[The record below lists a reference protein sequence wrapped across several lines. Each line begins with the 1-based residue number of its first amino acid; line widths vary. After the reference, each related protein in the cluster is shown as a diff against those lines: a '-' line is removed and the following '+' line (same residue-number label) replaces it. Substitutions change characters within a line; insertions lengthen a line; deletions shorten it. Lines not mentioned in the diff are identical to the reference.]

1 MTGCYLYRE
10 APIVWYWEN
19 EMYES
24 LGVLDNYCVYDYSV
38 PFKGIMESYESVPA
52 HYQIL
57 LPPKKEIRNILWGPS
72 EDICFLFTK
81 NRGIAIIQDL
91 HDWERKYENGLN
103 QITTDMA
110 ENQLLKFADLL
121 GKEVKV
127 KGKKEHYMY
136 VDNEI
141 RILMFNLTEEDCS
154 LKTKSG
160 SAFQLNDRIGWCR
173 QWLRRALFIEI
184 PQRGIYSIT
193 QRGKDYLQSH
203 TDLRQE
209 DLLQY
214 PEYAEYAHMP
224 VTSKVD
230 STGEKKDI
238 EEKLGK
244 MTPTEQMDVA
254 FKSIND
260 DLAADL
266 LQRVL
271 DMSPNFFEKL
281 VLDLLLNMGFGS
293 RNKEMAIVTPTSHDN
308 GVDGII
314 PEDALGLDKIYIQ
327 AKRYTDNPVSK
338 PEIHKFIGALD
349 EQKATKGVFI
359 TTSKFTSGA
368 VETANK
374 ASKKIVLIDGKS
386 LADYM
391 IEYNVGVSEKKIYEV
406 KKLDSDY
413 FEE

>member
-1 MTGCYLYRE
+1 MAIPKFEDFLY
-10 APIVWYWEN
+10 PFLIQLKDKDVSTK
-19 EMYES
+19 EMKDA
-24 LGVLDNYCVYDYSV
+24 L
-38 PFKGIMESYESVPA
+38 
-52 HYQIL
+52 
-57 LPPKKEIRNILWGPS
+57 
-72 EDICFLFTK
+72 
-81 NRGIAIIQDL
+81 
-91 HDWERKYENGLN
+91 
-103 QITTDMA
+103 
-110 ENQLLKFADLL
+110 
-121 GKEVKV
+121 VK
-127 KGKKEHYMY
+127 H
-136 VDNEI
+136 
-141 RILMFNLTEEDCS
+141 FNLTEGDCS

-209 DLLQY
+209 NLLQY

-224 VTSKVD
+224 VTSKAD
-230 STGEKKDI
+230 SNVEKKEI
-238 EEKLGK
+238 EEKLGE

>member
-1 MTGCYLYRE
+1 MAIPKFEDFLY
-10 APIVWYWEN
+10 PFLIQLKDKDVTTK
-19 EMYES
+19 EMKDA
-24 LGVLDNYCVYDYSV
+24 L
-38 PFKGIMESYESVPA
+38 
-52 HYQIL
+52 
-57 LPPKKEIRNILWGPS
+57 
-72 EDICFLFTK
+72 
-81 NRGIAIIQDL
+81 
-91 HDWERKYENGLN
+91 
-103 QITTDMA
+103 
-110 ENQLLKFADLL
+110 
-121 GKEVKV
+121 VK
-127 KGKKEHYMY
+127 H
-136 VDNEI
+136 
-141 RILMFNLTEEDCS
+141 FNLTEEDCS

-230 STGEKKDI
+230 STAEKKEI
-238 EEKLGK
+238 EEKLGE

-391 IEYNVGVSEKKIYEV
+391 IEYNVGVSEKKVYEV

>member
-1 MTGCYLYRE
+1 MAIPKFEDFLY
-10 APIVWYWEN
+10 PFLIQLKDKDVSTK
-19 EMYES
+19 EMKDA
-24 LGVLDNYCVYDYSV
+24 L
-38 PFKGIMESYESVPA
+38 
-52 HYQIL
+52 
-57 LPPKKEIRNILWGPS
+57 
-72 EDICFLFTK
+72 
-81 NRGIAIIQDL
+81 
-91 HDWERKYENGLN
+91 
-103 QITTDMA
+103 
-110 ENQLLKFADLL
+110 
-121 GKEVKV
+121 VK
-127 KGKKEHYMY
+127 H
-136 VDNEI
+136 
-141 RILMFNLTEEDCS
+141 FNLTEEDCS

-209 DLLQY
+209 NLLQY

-224 VTSKVD
+224 VTLKAD
-230 STGEKKDI
+230 SNVEKKEI
-238 EEKLGK
+238 EEKLGE

>member
-1 MTGCYLYRE
+1 MAIPKFEDFLY
-10 APIVWYWEN
+10 
-19 EMYES
+19 
-24 LGVLDNYCVYDYSV
+24 
-38 PFKGIMESYESVPA
+38 PFLVQLKD
-52 HYQIL
+52 
-57 LPPKKEIRNILWGPS
+57 K
-72 EDICFLFTK
+72 D
-81 NRGIAIIQDL
+81 
-91 HDWERKYENGLN
+91 
-103 QITTDMA
+103 ITT
-110 ENQLLKFADLL
+110 
-121 GKEVKV
+121 KEMKDALVK
-127 KGKKEHYMY
+127 H
-136 VDNEI
+136 
-141 RILMFNLTEEDCS
+141 FNLTEEDCS

-160 SAFQLNDRIGWCR
+160 STFQLNDRIGWCR
-173 QWLRRALFIEI
+173 QWLRRALFIQI

-209 DLLQY
+209 NLLQY

-224 VTSKVD
+224 VSSKDKQVD
-230 STGEKKDI
+230 GKSNV
-238 EEKLGK
+238 EEKLGE
-244 MTPTEQMDVA
+244 MTPTEQMEIA

-349 EQKATKGVFI
+349 EQKASKGVFI
-359 TTSKFTSGA
+359 TTSKFTAGA
-368 VETANK
+368 KETAEK

-391 IEYNVGVSEKKIYEV
+391 IEYNVGVSEKKVYEV

>member
-1 MTGCYLYRE
+1 MAIPKFEDFLY
-10 APIVWYWEN
+10 PFLIQLKDKDVTTK
-19 EMYES
+19 EMKDA
-24 LGVLDNYCVYDYSV
+24 L
-38 PFKGIMESYESVPA
+38 
-52 HYQIL
+52 
-57 LPPKKEIRNILWGPS
+57 
-72 EDICFLFTK
+72 
-81 NRGIAIIQDL
+81 
-91 HDWERKYENGLN
+91 
-103 QITTDMA
+103 
-110 ENQLLKFADLL
+110 
-121 GKEVKV
+121 VK
-127 KGKKEHYMY
+127 H
-136 VDNEI
+136 
-141 RILMFNLTEEDCS
+141 FNLTEEDCS

-238 EEKLGK
+238 EEKLGE

-349 EQKATKGVFI
+349 EQKASKGVFI
-359 TTSKFTSGA
+359 TTSKFTAGA
-368 VETANK
+368 KETAEK
-374 ASKKIVLIDGKS
+374 ASKKIVLIDGKT

-391 IEYNVGVSEKKIYEV
+391 IEYNVGVSEKKVYEV

>member
-1 MTGCYLYRE
+1 MAIPKFEDFLY
-10 APIVWYWEN
+10 PFLIQLKDKDVSTK
-19 EMYES
+19 EMKDA
-24 LGVLDNYCVYDYSV
+24 L
-38 PFKGIMESYESVPA
+38 
-52 HYQIL
+52 
-57 LPPKKEIRNILWGPS
+57 
-72 EDICFLFTK
+72 
-81 NRGIAIIQDL
+81 
-91 HDWERKYENGLN
+91 
-103 QITTDMA
+103 
-110 ENQLLKFADLL
+110 
-121 GKEVKV
+121 VK
-127 KGKKEHYMY
+127 H
-136 VDNEI
+136 
-141 RILMFNLTEEDCS
+141 FNLTEEDCS

-238 EEKLGK
+238 EEKLGE

-349 EQKATKGVFI
+349 EQKASKGVFI

>member
-1 MTGCYLYRE
+1 MAIPKFEDFLY
-10 APIVWYWEN
+10 PFLIQLNDKDVSTK
-19 EMYES
+19 EMKDA
-24 LGVLDNYCVYDYSV
+24 L
-38 PFKGIMESYESVPA
+38 
-52 HYQIL
+52 
-57 LPPKKEIRNILWGPS
+57 
-72 EDICFLFTK
+72 
-81 NRGIAIIQDL
+81 
-91 HDWERKYENGLN
+91 
-103 QITTDMA
+103 
-110 ENQLLKFADLL
+110 
-121 GKEVKV
+121 VK
-127 KGKKEHYMY
+127 H
-136 VDNEI
+136 
-141 RILMFNLTEEDCS
+141 FNLTEEDCS

-209 DLLQY
+209 NLLQY

-224 VTSKVD
+224 VTSKADGNV
-230 STGEKKDI
+230 EKKEI
-238 EEKLGK
+238 EEKLDE

-254 FKSIND
+254 FKSINE

-391 IEYNVGVSEKKIYEV
+391 IEYNVGVSEKKVYEV

>member
-1 MTGCYLYRE
+1 MAIPKFEDFLY
-10 APIVWYWEN
+10 PFLIQLKDKDVSTK
-19 EMYES
+19 EMKDA
-24 LGVLDNYCVYDYSV
+24 L
-38 PFKGIMESYESVPA
+38 
-52 HYQIL
+52 
-57 LPPKKEIRNILWGPS
+57 
-72 EDICFLFTK
+72 
-81 NRGIAIIQDL
+81 
-91 HDWERKYENGLN
+91 
-103 QITTDMA
+103 
-110 ENQLLKFADLL
+110 
-121 GKEVKV
+121 VK
-127 KGKKEHYMY
+127 H
-136 VDNEI
+136 
-141 RILMFNLTEEDCS
+141 FNLTEEDCS

-209 DLLQY
+209 NLLQY

-224 VTSKVD
+224 VTSKAD
-230 STGEKKDI
+230 SNIEKKEI
-238 EEKLGK
+238 
-244 MTPTEQMDVA
+244 EQMDVA

>member
-1 MTGCYLYRE
+1 MAIPKFEDFLY
-10 APIVWYWEN
+10 PFLVQLKDKDVTTK
-19 EMYES
+19 EMKDA
-24 LGVLDNYCVYDYSV
+24 L
-38 PFKGIMESYESVPA
+38 
-52 HYQIL
+52 
-57 LPPKKEIRNILWGPS
+57 
-72 EDICFLFTK
+72 
-81 NRGIAIIQDL
+81 
-91 HDWERKYENGLN
+91 
-103 QITTDMA
+103 
-110 ENQLLKFADLL
+110 
-121 GKEVKV
+121 VK
-127 KGKKEHYMY
+127 H
-136 VDNEI
+136 
-141 RILMFNLTEEDCS
+141 FNLTEEDCS

-160 SAFQLNDRIGWCR
+160 SAFQLSDRIGWCR

-193 QRGKDYLQSH
+193 QRGKEYLQSH

-224 VTSKVD
+224 VAT
-230 STGEKKDI
+230 KDKQADGKSET
-238 EEKLGK
+238 EEKLGE

-349 EQKATKGVFI
+349 EQKASKGVFI
-359 TTSKFTSGA
+359 TTSKFTAGA
-368 VETANK
+368 KETAEK
-374 ASKKIVLIDGKS
+374 ASKKIVLIDGKN

-391 IEYNVGVSEKKIYEV
+391 IEYNVGVSEKKVYEV

>member
-1 MTGCYLYRE
+1 MAIPKFEDFLY
-10 APIVWYWEN
+10 PFLIQLKDKDVSTK
-19 EMYES
+19 EMKDA
-24 LGVLDNYCVYDYSV
+24 L
-38 PFKGIMESYESVPA
+38 
-52 HYQIL
+52 
-57 LPPKKEIRNILWGPS
+57 
-72 EDICFLFTK
+72 
-81 NRGIAIIQDL
+81 
-91 HDWERKYENGLN
+91 
-103 QITTDMA
+103 
-110 ENQLLKFADLL
+110 
-121 GKEVKV
+121 VK
-127 KGKKEHYMY
+127 H
-136 VDNEI
+136 
-141 RILMFNLTEEDCS
+141 FNLTEEDCS

-209 DLLQY
+209 NLLQY

-238 EEKLGK
+238 EEKLGE

-349 EQKATKGVFI
+349 EQKASKGVFI
-359 TTSKFTSGA
+359 TTSKFTAGA
-368 VETANK
+368 KETAEK
-374 ASKKIVLIDGKS
+374 ASKKIVLIDGKT

-391 IEYNVGVSEKKIYEV
+391 IEYNVGVSEKKVYEV

>member
-1 MTGCYLYRE
+1 MAIPKFEDFLY
-10 APIVWYWEN
+10 PFLIQLKDKDVSTK
-19 EMYES
+19 EMKDA
-24 LGVLDNYCVYDYSV
+24 L
-38 PFKGIMESYESVPA
+38 
-52 HYQIL
+52 
-57 LPPKKEIRNILWGPS
+57 
-72 EDICFLFTK
+72 
-81 NRGIAIIQDL
+81 
-91 HDWERKYENGLN
+91 
-103 QITTDMA
+103 
-110 ENQLLKFADLL
+110 
-121 GKEVKV
+121 VK
-127 KGKKEHYMY
+127 H
-136 VDNEI
+136 
-141 RILMFNLTEEDCS
+141 FNLTEDDCS

-209 DLLQY
+209 NLLQY

-224 VTSKVD
+224 VTSKAD
-230 STGEKKDI
+230 SNVEKKEI
-238 EEKLGK
+238 EEKLGE

>member
-1 MTGCYLYRE
+1 MAIPKFEDFLY
-10 APIVWYWEN
+10 PFLIQLKDKDISTK
-19 EMYES
+19 EMKDA
-24 LGVLDNYCVYDYSV
+24 L
-38 PFKGIMESYESVPA
+38 
-52 HYQIL
+52 
-57 LPPKKEIRNILWGPS
+57 
-72 EDICFLFTK
+72 
-81 NRGIAIIQDL
+81 
-91 HDWERKYENGLN
+91 
-103 QITTDMA
+103 
-110 ENQLLKFADLL
+110 
-121 GKEVKV
+121 VK
-127 KGKKEHYMY
+127 H
-136 VDNEI
+136 
-141 RILMFNLTEEDCS
+141 FNLTEEDCS

-209 DLLQY
+209 NLLQY

-224 VTSKVD
+224 VTSKAD
-230 STGEKKDI
+230 SNVEKKEI
-238 EEKLGK
+238 EEKLGE

-391 IEYNVGVSEKKIYEV
+391 IEYNVGVSKKKIYEV

>member
-1 MTGCYLYRE
+1 MAIPKFEDFLY
-10 APIVWYWEN
+10 PFLIQLKNKDVTTK
-19 EMYES
+19 EMKDA
-24 LGVLDNYCVYDYSV
+24 L
-38 PFKGIMESYESVPA
+38 
-52 HYQIL
+52 
-57 LPPKKEIRNILWGPS
+57 
-72 EDICFLFTK
+72 
-81 NRGIAIIQDL
+81 
-91 HDWERKYENGLN
+91 
-103 QITTDMA
+103 
-110 ENQLLKFADLL
+110 
-121 GKEVKV
+121 VK
-127 KGKKEHYMY
+127 H
-136 VDNEI
+136 
-141 RILMFNLTEEDCS
+141 FNLTEEDCS

-238 EEKLGK
+238 EEKLGE

-349 EQKATKGVFI
+349 EQKASKGVFI
-359 TTSKFTSGA
+359 TTSKFTAGA
-368 VETANK
+368 KETAEK
-374 ASKKIVLIDGKS
+374 ASKKIVLIDGKT

-391 IEYNVGVSEKKIYEV
+391 IEYNVGVSEKKVYEV

>member
-1 MTGCYLYRE
+1 MAIPKFEDFLY
-10 APIVWYWEN
+10 PFLIQLKDKDVSTK
-19 EMYES
+19 EMKDA
-24 LGVLDNYCVYDYSV
+24 L
-38 PFKGIMESYESVPA
+38 
-52 HYQIL
+52 
-57 LPPKKEIRNILWGPS
+57 
-72 EDICFLFTK
+72 
-81 NRGIAIIQDL
+81 
-91 HDWERKYENGLN
+91 
-103 QITTDMA
+103 
-110 ENQLLKFADLL
+110 
-121 GKEVKV
+121 VK
-127 KGKKEHYMY
+127 H
-136 VDNEI
+136 
-141 RILMFNLTEEDCS
+141 FNLTEEDCS

-224 VTSKVD
+224 VTSKID
-230 STGEKKDI
+230 STDEKKDI
-238 EEKLGK
+238 EEKLGE

-359 TTSKFTSGA
+359 TTSKFTTGA

-386 LADYM
+386 LSDYM

>member
-1 MTGCYLYRE
+1 MAIPKFEDFLY
-10 APIVWYWEN
+10 PFLIQLKDKDVSTK
-19 EMYES
+19 EMKDA
-24 LGVLDNYCVYDYSV
+24 L
-38 PFKGIMESYESVPA
+38 
-52 HYQIL
+52 
-57 LPPKKEIRNILWGPS
+57 
-72 EDICFLFTK
+72 
-81 NRGIAIIQDL
+81 
-91 HDWERKYENGLN
+91 
-103 QITTDMA
+103 
-110 ENQLLKFADLL
+110 
-121 GKEVKV
+121 VK
-127 KGKKEHYMY
+127 H
-136 VDNEI
+136 
-141 RILMFNLTEEDCS
+141 FNLTEEDCS

-203 TDLRQE
+203 ADLRQE
-209 DLLQY
+209 DLLKY

-230 STGEKKDI
+230 STDGKKDI
-238 EEKLGK
+238 EEKLGE